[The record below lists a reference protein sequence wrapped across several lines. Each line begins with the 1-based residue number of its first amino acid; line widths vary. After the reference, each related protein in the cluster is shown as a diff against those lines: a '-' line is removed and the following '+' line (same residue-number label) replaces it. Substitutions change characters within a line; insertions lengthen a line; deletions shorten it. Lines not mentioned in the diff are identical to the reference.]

1 MTDPQR
7 KAARGPSQE
16 SGQGN
21 DSFEDL
27 VTLHDP
33 TGAASEAYRMLRTS
47 LFYAVVDTPPKVI
60 VLTSPS
66 PGEGKSTTT
75 ANLGVTLAQVGKSV
89 LTLDCDLRRPRLHSM
104 FDVHNETGLADI
116 LTGGHKMEEVWRE
129 PIPGLKLIC
138 AGPPPPNPAELL
150 SSQRFAEFLSEM
162 RRKFDYVLVDTPPVG
177 RADAAVLAASADG
190 VLLILDSQRTRK
202 GSLRQA
208 LRGLRGVGANVLGT
222 VMNNFEVS
230 RGGNTPYS
238 YPY

>member
-66 PGEGKSTTT
+66 SGEGKSTTT

-89 LTLDCDLRRPRLHSM
+89 LTLDQHSSM
-104 FDVHNETGLADI
+104 GEKSGEY
-116 LTGGHKMEEVWRE
+116 GGR
-129 PIPGLKLIC
+129 
-138 AGPPPPNPAELL
+138 
-150 SSQRFAEFLSEM
+150 
-162 RRKFDYVLVDTPPVG
+162 
-177 RADAAVLAASADG
+177 
-190 VLLILDSQRTRK
+190 
-202 GSLRQA
+202 
-208 LRGLRGVGANVLGT
+208 
-222 VMNNFEVS
+222 
-230 RGGNTPYS
+230 
-238 YPY
+238 